1 MYTGIMKTSGRV
13 VGTDPLGSGM
23 RFRIEAPEVCRELT
37 AGDSVLVNGLSQSVV
52 ERGETDFTIETSA
65 EFLSKTT
72 LSDLH
77 PGSPVNLELALRST
91 DRLAGHVVQGHVD
104 CVGSVVVI
112 ERRPSSWLLSVE
124 FPSSFARLVVSTGSV
139 AVDGISIAVAGTQ
152 GNRFAL
158 SIDPEAMAQ
167 TTLSRLVLGS
177 RVNIEFDVIGKYV
190 DRILKE
196 GIGDEP
202 DLELRDKLKAW
213 GYTS

>member
-1 MYTGIMKTSGRV
+1 MYTGIMKSSGRV
-13 VGTDPLGSGM
+13 VETDPLGSGM
-23 RFRIEAPEVCRELT
+23 RFRIEAPEFCRELK

-52 ERGETDFTIETSA
+52 VRGDKDFTIETSA
-65 EFLSKTT
+65 ESLSKTT

-112 ERRPSSWLLSVE
+112 ERRPSSWLVSVE
-124 FPSSFARLVVSTGSV
+124 FPPSFNRLVVSSGSV
-139 AVDGISIAVAGTQ
+139 AVDGVSLAVAGTQ
-152 GNRFAL
+152 GSRFAI

-167 TTLSRLVLGS
+167 TTISRLVLGS

-190 DRILKE
+190 DKILKE
-196 GIGDEP
+196 GMGDEP
-202 DLELRDKLKAW
+202 DLELREKLKMW
-213 GYTS
+213 GYTP

>member
-1 MYTGIMKTSGRV
+1 MYTGIMKSSGRV

-23 RFRIEAPEVCRELT
+23 RFRIEAPEVCRELA
-37 AGDSVLVNGLSQSVV
+37 AGDSVLVSGLSQSVV

-65 EFLSKTT
+65 ELLSKTT

-91 DRLAGHVVQGHVD
+91 DRLGGHVVQGHVD

-124 FPSSFARLVVSTGSV
+124 FPSSFSRLVVSTGSV
-139 AVDGISIAVAGTQ
+139 AVDGISMPVAGTQ